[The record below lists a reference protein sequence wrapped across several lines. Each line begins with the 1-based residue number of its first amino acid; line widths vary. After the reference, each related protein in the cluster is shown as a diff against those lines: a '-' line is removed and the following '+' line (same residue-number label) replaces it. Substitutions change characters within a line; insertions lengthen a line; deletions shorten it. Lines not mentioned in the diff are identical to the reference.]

1 MKVAVNAM
9 IIRSTG
15 YNHASSFHNDA
26 QELTSA
32 MKIGQEMISKTK
44 DPAIWP
50 ANVDVRKIMKKL
62 RNNSE
67 LLLDFRM
74 FFEKMDCLGKIKTR
88 KPIIWNHMNE
98 G

>member
-32 MKIGQEMISKTK
+32 MKIGQEIISKTK
-44 DPAIWP
+44 DPAI
-50 ANVDVRKIMKKL
+50 
-62 RNNSE
+62 
-67 LLLDFRM
+67 
-74 FFEKMDCLGKIKTR
+74 
-88 KPIIWNHMNE
+88 
-98 G
+98 